1 MIATL
6 IAATL
11 FARFTVL
18 APKEG
23 MQNDFEAG
31 YKRHLEWHAAQ
42 PDTWSWLG
50 WTVATGDRIGTFIDA
65 TVDREAADFDAPVA
79 PAADVADNV
88 KNVLPYA
95 RLVSSAVYRERRD
108 LGSRQTSDLKAR
120 VLTMMTVDVEPSAVA
135 RLETQLRAAKANI
148 IVFELVNGGEVP
160 RYLIFVPAQ
169 KMSEVAEAATVPVLR
184 DGVRRMT
191 VETVRFRGDLS
202 YEPASK

>member
-50 WTVATGDRIGTFIDA
+50 WSIVTGDRIGTFIDA
-65 TVDREAADFDAPVA
+65 TVGHEAADFDAPVA
-79 PAADVADNV
+79 PAADLADNV
-88 KNVLPYA
+88 KNVLPYG
-95 RLVSSAVYRERRD
+95 RLVTSAIYRERRD
-108 LGSRQTSDLKAR
+108 LGAR
-120 VLTMMTVDVEPSAVA
+120 
-135 RLETQLRAAKANI
+135 
-148 IVFELVNGGEVP
+148 
-160 RYLIFVPAQ
+160 
-169 KMSEVAEAATVPVLR
+169 
-184 DGVRRMT
+184 
-191 VETVRFRGDLS
+191 
-202 YEPASK
+202 